1 MKKYNLWIIVE
12 EHDTDT
18 LATGRRFRDL
28 PDPQVSVGMDFPSVE
43 IAHAAAKEIQKMALA
58 IQEKRYENT
67 LLD

>member
-1 MKKYNLWIIVE
+1 MKKYNLWVIVE
-12 EHDTDT
+12 EHDTE
-18 LATGRRFRDL
+18 ATGRRFRDL
-28 PDPQVSVGMDFPSVE
+28 IDGPQVSVGMDFPSVE

>member
-28 PDPQVSVGMDFPSVE
+28 ADPQVSVGMDFPSVK
-43 IAHAAAKEIQKMALA
+43 IAHAAAKEIQKMAKA
-58 IQEKRYENT
+58 VQEKRYENT
-67 LLD
+67 VLN